1 VSESCAELDSQLNE
15 IAPLVARL
23 GWRMPRVRD
32 PAVARRFAHGLHTVL
47 VDVASGRGALD
58 ISIGE
63 GLAALNVGLRVLD
76 LGYSNIHDYAR
87 EELGIN
93 ASTAAKM
100 ERLARRLADLPVI
113 RDALRRGF
121 ITPRKAEIIAPVA
134 RGNEAYWLFR
144 GQAGTVRDLK
154 AEVKGP
160 RDPDEE
166 QWVKLCTQMPPAKR
180 KVIDLALGLAG
191 MVLERPTASN
201 SERVEAWC
209 QEYLGSRQVPEDD
222 HVDDLLFTP
231 EDELDATKEHLER
244 LHGEWADLARAAPKN
259 APEESGEID
268 PFRLDREL
276 KGHLEKR
283 RRWDELFGQLVM
295 LFQSVRG
302 WDHLGFASFGHY
314 CEEMLGMSERAV
326 AQRGALE
333 RGLERHP
340 LLRQALA
347 ERRLSYEQAR
357 LIARD
362 ATPGDVPA
370 WIDRA
375 QHLTCIELRRKL
387 QEKAEAQMCARG
399 QFNVWMPEHV
409 ANLLK
414 GCRDLIVAGKRP
426 PLDMA
431 APSPINAAHPGLYQ
445 NSQWL
450 LTGNSGA

>member
-1 VSESCAELDSQLNE
+1 
-15 IAPLVARL
+15 
-23 GWRMPRVRD
+23 
-32 PAVARRFAHGLHTVL
+32 
-47 VDVASGRGALD
+47 
-58 ISIGE
+58 
-63 GLAALNVGLRVLD
+63 VGLRVLD

-201 SERVEAWC
+201 
-209 QEYLGSRQVPEDD
+209 
-222 HVDDLLFTP
+222 
-231 EDELDATKEHLER
+231 
-244 LHGEWADLARAAPKN
+244 
-259 APEESGEID
+259 
-268 PFRLDREL
+268 
-276 KGHLEKR
+276 
-283 RRWDELFGQLVM
+283 
-295 LFQSVRG
+295 
-302 WDHLGFASFGHY
+302 
-314 CEEMLGMSERAV
+314 
-326 AQRGALE
+326 ALE